1 MSSLKRVMRAF
12 VNKSG
17 EIIEWLSQNYDIAY
31 PGTALGFALSSGF
44 VAGEN
49 AARYLE
55 DMTG

>member
-1 MSSLKRVMRAF
+1 MRAF